1 MLCYAKKLLN
11 NGQECVF
18 RSPVGIRD
26 ASSLLALNDRLL
38 SETGYLQPV
47 SERVADAGTEAAM
60 LDLAADSSDL
70 LILVAEKAGRF
81 IGSACLMRSGNEKDA
96 FGEIGVAVIKEE
108 WGRGVGSHLLRIL
121 IRKAEAAGY
130 TRLHLAVKQD
140 NIRAQRLYLKFG
152 FAAINE
158 TSSSLQPVEMIL
170 DIRKAGQESIL
181 SRI

>member
-11 NGQECVF
+11 DGQECVF

-26 ASSLLALNDRLL
+26 ASSLLALSNQLL

-47 SERVADAGTEAAM
+47 SERVADTDTEAAM
-60 LDLAADSSDL
+60 LELTADSADL
-70 LILVAEKAGRF
+70 LILVAEKADRF
-81 IGSACLMRSGNEKDA
+81 IGSACLMHGGNEKDA

-130 TRLHLAVKQD
+130 TRLHLAVEQD

-152 FAAINE
+152 FTAINE